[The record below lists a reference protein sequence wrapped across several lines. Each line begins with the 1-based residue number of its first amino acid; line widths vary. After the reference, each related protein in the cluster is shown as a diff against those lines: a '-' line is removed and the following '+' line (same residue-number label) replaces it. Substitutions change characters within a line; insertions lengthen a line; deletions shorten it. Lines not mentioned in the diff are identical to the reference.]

1 MEEANENA
9 SREPG
14 ATERASTPDT
24 AMSAAQMKMGSRA
37 RAAAASGA
45 LARRGALLRVY
56 AEEPKAAPTTS
67 EPLEAAAAPAEA
79 AAPAAPKQEEGL
91 DFFKLMGAG
100 GPAPEVINGR
110 AAMLGFLAAVGA
122 ELATQDSIFKQ
133 LGEGGA
139 GGMLFV
145 FAAVTAASFAPI
157 FNGQDAQKSFLKN
170 SQPEEFGPFNAQA
183 EMLNGRA
190 AMMGLLFLLAAEAS
204 QGQAFF

>member
-1 MEEANENA
+1 
-9 SREPG
+9 
-14 ATERASTPDT
+14 
-24 AMSAAQMKMGSRA
+24 MSAAQMKMGSRA

-67 EPLEAAAAPAEA
+67 EPLEAAAAPA
-79 AAPAAPKQEEGL
+79 APKQEEGL
-91 DFFKLMGAG
+91 DFFKLMGFG

-204 QGQAFF
+204 QGKAFF

>member
-1 MEEANENA
+1 M
-9 SREPG
+9 P
-14 ATERASTPDT
+14 AT
-24 AMSAAQMKMGSRA
+24 QMKMGSRA

-67 EPLEAAAAPAEA
+67 EPLEGAAAPAEGAAAPAEA
-79 AAPAAPKQEEGL
+79 AAPKQEEGL

-110 AAMLGFLAAVGA
+110 SAMLGFLAALGA

-133 LGEGGA
+133 LGEGGL

-145 FAAVTAASFAPI
+145 FAAVTAASFAPVLR
-157 FNGQDAQKSFLKN
+157 GKSSDEAFLKN
-170 SQPEEFGPFNAQA
+170 SKPEEFGPFNAQA

-204 QGQAFF
+204 QGKAFF

>member
-1 MEEANENA
+1 
-9 SREPG
+9 
-14 ATERASTPDT
+14 
-24 AMSAAQMKMGSRA
+24 MSAAQMKMGSRA

-67 EPLEAAAAPAEA
+67 EPLEGAAAPAEA

-110 AAMLGFLAAVGA
+110 SAMLGFLAALGA

-133 LGEGGA
+133 LGEGGL

-145 FAAVTAASFAPI
+145 FAAVTAASFAPVLR
-157 FNGQDAQKSFLKN
+157 GKSSDEAFLKN
-170 SQPEEFGPFNAQA
+170 SKPEEFGPFNAQA

-204 QGQAFF
+204 QGKAFF

>member
-1 MEEANENA
+1 
-9 SREPG
+9 
-14 ATERASTPDT
+14 
-24 AMSAAQMKMGSRA
+24 MSAAQMKMGSRA

-67 EPLEAAAAPAEA
+67 EPLEAAAAPA
-79 AAPAAPKQEEGL
+79 APKQEEGL
-91 DFFKLMGAG
+91 DFFKLMGFG

-133 LGEGGA
+133 LGEGGL

-204 QGQAFF
+204 QGKAFF

>member
-1 MEEANENA
+1 
-9 SREPG
+9 
-14 ATERASTPDT
+14 
-24 AMSAAQMKMGSRA
+24 MSAAQMKMGSRA

-67 EPLEAAAAPAEA
+67 EPLEAAAAPAEGA
-79 AAPAAPKQEEGL
+79 AAPAAPAAPKQEEGL
-91 DFFKLMGAG
+91 DFFKLMGFG

-139 GGMLFV
+139 GGMIFV

-204 QGQAFF
+204 QGKAFF

>member
-1 MEEANENA
+1 
-9 SREPG
+9 
-14 ATERASTPDT
+14 
-24 AMSAAQMKMGSRA
+24 MSAAQMKMGSRA

-67 EPLEAAAAPAEA
+67 EPLEGAAAPAEA

-100 GPAPEVINGR
+100 GLAPEVINGR

-145 FAAVTAASFAPI
+145 FAAVTAASFAPVLR
-157 FNGQDAQKSFLKN
+157 GKSSDEAFLKN
-170 SQPEEFGPFNAQA
+170 SKPEEFGPFNAQA

-204 QGQAFF
+204 QGKAFF

>member
-9 SREPG
+9 SRDPG

-37 RAAAASGA
+37 RAASASGA

-67 EPLEAAAAPAEA
+67 EPLEAGAEA
-79 AAPAAPKQEEGL
+79 AAPKQEEGL

-110 AAMLGFLAAVGA
+110 SAMLGFLAALGA
-122 ELATQDSIFKQ
+122 ER
-133 LGEGGA
+133 GE
-139 GGMLFV
+139 
-145 FAAVTAASFAPI
+145 
-157 FNGQDAQKSFLKN
+157 
-170 SQPEEFGPFNAQA
+170 EA
-183 EMLNGRA
+183 EH
-190 AMMGLLFLLAAEAS
+190 
-204 QGQAFF
+204 

>member
-1 MEEANENA
+1 
-9 SREPG
+9 
-14 ATERASTPDT
+14 
-24 AMSAAQMKMGSRA
+24 MSAAQMKMGSRA

-79 AAPAAPKQEEGL
+79 AAPKQEEGL

-110 AAMLGFLAAVGA
+110 SAMLGFLAALGA

-133 LGEGGA
+133 LGEGGL

-204 QGQAFF
+204 QGKAFF

>member
-1 MEEANENA
+1 
-9 SREPG
+9 
-14 ATERASTPDT
+14 
-24 AMSAAQMKMGSRA
+24 MSAAQMKMGSRA

-91 DFFKLMGAG
+91 DFFKLMGFG

>member
-1 MEEANENA
+1 
-9 SREPG
+9 
-14 ATERASTPDT
+14 
-24 AMSAAQMKMGSRA
+24 MSAAQMKMGSRA

-67 EPLEAAAAPAEA
+67 EPLEAAAAPAEGAAAPAEA

-110 AAMLGFLAAVGA
+110 SAMLGFLAALGA

>member
-1 MEEANENA
+1 MPRSPRPLRPLPSP
-9 SREPG
+9 SRRPP
-14 ATERASTPDT
+14 RPP
-24 AMSAAQMKMGSRA
+24 
-37 RAAAASGA
+37 
-45 LARRGALLRVY
+45 RGPPR
-56 AEEPKAAPTTS
+56 PPR
-67 EPLEAAAAPAEA
+67 
-79 AAPAAPKQEEGL
+79 
-91 DFFKLMGAG
+91 
-100 GPAPEVINGR
+100 PAPQVINGR

>member
-1 MEEANENA
+1 
-9 SREPG
+9 
-14 ATERASTPDT
+14 
-24 AMSAAQMKMGSRA
+24 MSAAQMKMGSRA

-110 AAMLGFLAAVGA
+110 SAMLGFLAALGA

-133 LGEGGA
+133 LGEGGL

-145 FAAVTAASFAPI
+145 FAAVTAASFAPVLR
-157 FNGQDAQKSFLKN
+157 GKSSDEAFLKN
-170 SQPEEFGPFNAQA
+170 SKPEEFGPFNAQA

-204 QGQAFF
+204 QGKAFF

>member
-14 ATERASTPDT
+14 ATERTSTPDT

-37 RAAAASGA
+37 RAASASGA

-67 EPLEAAAAPAEA
+67 EPLEAAAAR
-79 AAPAAPKQEEGL
+79 QEEGL

-110 AAMLGFLAAVGA
+110 AAMLGFLAALGA

-133 LGEGGA
+133 LGEGGL

-145 FAAVTAASFAPI
+145 FA
-157 FNGQDAQKSFLKN
+157 
-170 SQPEEFGPFNAQA
+170 
-183 EMLNGRA
+183 
-190 AMMGLLFLLAAEAS
+190 
-204 QGQAFF
+204 

>member
-1 MEEANENA
+1 
-9 SREPG
+9 
-14 ATERASTPDT
+14 
-24 AMSAAQMKMGSRA
+24 
-37 RAAAASGA
+37 
-45 LARRGALLRVY
+45 
-56 AEEPKAAPTTS
+56 
-67 EPLEAAAAPAEA
+67 
-79 AAPAAPKQEEGL
+79 
-91 DFFKLMGAG
+91 
-100 GPAPEVINGR
+100 
-110 AAMLGFLAAVGA
+110 MLGFLAAVGA
-122 ELATQDSIFKQ
+122 ELATQASIFKQ

-145 FAAVTAASFAPI
+145 FAAVTAASFAPIFNGQDAPI

>member
-1 MEEANENA
+1 
-9 SREPG
+9 
-14 ATERASTPDT
+14 
-24 AMSAAQMKMGSRA
+24 MSAAQMKMGSRA

-79 AAPAAPKQEEGL
+79 AAPKQEEGL

-110 AAMLGFLAAVGA
+110 SAMLGFLAALGA

-204 QGQAFF
+204 QGKAFF